1 MALEIL
7 RERDLAERP
16 VRRDGNGAT
25 GIADGP
31 RRHTPSGTA
40 RLPEVHRGVHLR
52 RGTMAPPAHR
62 GVHVTGAAD
71 SDDSDRPQ
79 ERRPPAVRGRGA
91 PARGRKLR
99 LALRPARAPRSGNVR
114 RRRRSDSVIHSP
126 DPWRRLPV
134 ERTRSLGASSPTAR
148 PSPPRG
154 SVKDRTLAEPR
165 GTTDRL
171 PHART
176 RDSPVLPP
184 TTDRSRPAHVEPT
197 RRRTAGC
204 GRRSGPGH
212 GSVSV
217 GAPQRDRRRACSR
230 ASSCRPP
237 RSAGGGSRRP
247 AHARAVDRASKIR

>member
-1 MALEIL
+1 MPCRPRSSQRSKRRVDLPRPILGGLSKKDRLVDACLTTPLTGSRRPPTPKGLRAPEREPSPGPRPDGRMALEIL

-25 GIADGP
+25 AIADGP

-52 RGTMAPPAHR
+52 RGTIAPPAHR

-99 LALRPARAPRSGNVR
+99 LALRPARAPRSGQ
-114 RRRRSDSVIHSP
+114 RST
-126 DPWRRLPV
+126 DPCPGSDRL
-134 ERTRSLGASSPTAR
+134 
-148 PSPPRG
+148 PPRG
-154 SVKDRTLAEPR
+154 SVKDRTM
-165 GTTDRL
+165 
-171 PHART
+171 
-176 RDSPVLPP
+176 
-184 TTDRSRPAHVEPT
+184 
-197 RRRTAGC
+197 
-204 GRRSGPGH
+204 
-212 GSVSV
+212 SV
-217 GAPQRDRRRACSR
+217 GAPQPDRRRACSR
-230 ASSCRPP
+230 ASSCMPP